1 VCALL
6 DVGDG
11 MPNAAVP
18 AAAAAAVPRVEY
30 HAGTRT
36 IATTAAAARAASVAT
51 SPHRLP
57 VRRVHRLRHAPFR
70 LGKLPASRCTH
81 RTLTRIHLTSNL
93 PRLVVAPRETLDDAR
108 CAAEPP
114 QTWHSSQVSESA
126 TGVYEARVAVLRS
139 GTYQV
144 HLSAQVGSLPED
156 GGPGDDVAP
165 PLPLTVG
172 AAEYVTASSKVRFR
186 FLCSTTQRNST
197 PWFSCFILAPERN
210 DEPVLESCVCL
221 HRQCPERADSVHC
234 DGRGTRW

>member
-1 VCALL
+1 
-6 DVGDG
+6 

-18 AAAAAAVPRVEY
+18 AAAAAAVSRVEY

-36 IATTAAAARAASVAT
+36 IATTSAAARTASVAA
-51 SPHRLP
+51 SSHRLP
-57 VRRVHRLRHAPFR
+57 VRRVHKLRHAPFR

-93 PRLVVAPRETLDDAR
+93 PRLVGSPRETLDDAR
-108 CAAEPP
+108 WAPEPP
-114 QTWHSSQVSESA
+114 QTPRSSQVSESA

-144 HLSAQVGSLPED
+144 HLSAQAGGLPDD

-186 FLCSTTQRNST
+186 SLCSAT
-197 PWFSCFILAPERN
+197 ERKSKPRC
-210 DEPVLESCVCL
+210 EMS
-221 HRQCPERADSVHC
+221 
-234 DGRGTRW
+234 